1 MRTIKQQGQVNN
13 SQGRSSRRRQ
23 WEDDNPSCLYVPSRH
38 LHKQSQLVR
47 WWGREPILHPCPFVG
62 IRLHPKP
69 KRWVREMPSFGVN
82 RDVEKR
88 TMDFFSSYLN
98 SRERRTQEKEVEI
111 VVNFELKVG
120 IEARFSNDELGKRFY
135 YCKF

>member
-1 MRTIKQQGQVNN
+1 
-13 SQGRSSRRRQ
+13 
-23 WEDDNPSCLYVPSRH
+23 
-38 LHKQSQLVR
+38 
-47 WWGREPILHPCPFVG
+47 
-62 IRLHPKP
+62 
-69 KRWVREMPSFGVN
+69 
-82 RDVEKR
+82 
-88 TMDFFSSYLN
+88 MDFFSSYLN

>member
-1 MRTIKQQGQVNN
+1 
-13 SQGRSSRRRQ
+13 
-23 WEDDNPSCLYVPSRH
+23 
-38 LHKQSQLVR
+38 
-47 WWGREPILHPCPFVG
+47 
-62 IRLHPKP
+62 
-69 KRWVREMPSFGVN
+69 MPSFGVN